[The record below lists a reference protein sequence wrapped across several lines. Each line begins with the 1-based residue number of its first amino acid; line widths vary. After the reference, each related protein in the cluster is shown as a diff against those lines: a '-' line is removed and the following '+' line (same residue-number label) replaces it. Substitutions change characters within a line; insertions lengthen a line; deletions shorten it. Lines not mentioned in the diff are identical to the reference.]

1 MQNIQAFLLLPT
13 SNPLNDFFKG
23 NDDLVLDENLIADY
37 LNQLEIFLDTAYQ
50 EKATEV
56 YYSESNILQFLS
68 GFEAFEDEY
77 LSNPS
82 GRLSDILQ
90 NAENWEV
97 NASQADD
104 TFYVIWR
111 PPNSHQTLYAPHT
124 LAEIVE
130 RMKPTLTDKIVLIDH
145 QATHNEGDFIVIA
158 RDFLVNSDVPVFRKL
173 DSTSNVEMLEKWL
186 LNNRQPRIFNLN
198 PKHGESGKSAKSNKD
213 ETVSLLRCNR
223 NEAAELLK
231 IAKGDK
237 RLSKELFA
245 YDAIHS
251 RFIIFKDENTAINSY
266 HGYHVDDENE
276 VPLKIRNIL
285 RPKLYKLN

>member
-111 PPNSHQTLYAPHT
+111 PQNSHQTLYAPHT

-130 RMKPTLTDKIVLIDH
+130 RMKPTSANK
-145 QATHNEGDFIVIA
+145 
-158 RDFLVNSDVPVFRKL
+158 
-173 DSTSNVEMLEKWL
+173 TS
-186 LNNRQPRIFNLN
+186 
-198 PKHGESGKSAKSNKD
+198 
-213 ETVSLLRCNR
+213 
-223 NEAAELLK
+223 
-231 IAKGDK
+231 
-237 RLSKELFA
+237 
-245 YDAIHS
+245 
-251 RFIIFKDENTAINSY
+251 
-266 HGYHVDDENE
+266 
-276 VPLKIRNIL
+276 
-285 RPKLYKLN
+285 